1 MTTVQDVKNEVVAKV
16 AELEATVPVETKT
29 MDPAEIYRRNVKT
42 MLPRQLS
49 NHLRRKAKQKGSMMD
64 GAWAIIMSVIYD
76 NTVPQ
81 MVDDNNR
88 LMMTEAKKDFGKV
101 GPGIR

>member
-1 MTTVQDVKNEVVAKV
+1 MTMVQEVWNEAAGAQPQPEIVVP
-16 AELEATVPVETKT
+16 AEAKT
-29 MDPAEIYRRNVKT
+29 MDPVEIYRRNIKT

-49 NHLRRKAKQKGSMMD
+49 GHLRRKTRQQGSMMD
-64 GAWAIIMSVIYD
+64 GAWAVILSALYD

-88 LMMTEAKKDFGKV
+88 LMMTESKKNFGKIS
-101 GPGIR
+101 PGIR